1 MASGHEGVSRTRFAI
16 HLKQPRNWTKHLKQ
30 LFLDTGQQAYRT
42 VAPKRGKQTGW
53 VLQLSQ
59 VTAQR
64 ISQLQCR
71 EEALKQSSRVPLN

>member
-1 MASGHEGVSRTRFAI
+1 MDSAHEGVRRTRFAT
-16 HLKQPRNWTKHLKQ
+16 HLKQPRHWTKQ

-71 EEALKQSSRVPLN
+71 EEALKQSSRVPLS